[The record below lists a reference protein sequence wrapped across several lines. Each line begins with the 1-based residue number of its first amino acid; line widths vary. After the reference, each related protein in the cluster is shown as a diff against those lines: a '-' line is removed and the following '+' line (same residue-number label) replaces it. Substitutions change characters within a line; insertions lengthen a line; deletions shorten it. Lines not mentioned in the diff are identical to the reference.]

1 MARDVDE
8 QVLEWIDQHF
18 ATIPA
23 GYLVGNQYISGSG
36 SSWRSKMSH
45 KYAIVALALL
55 VDEMDNSK
63 TLSATMFQTDFCAP
77 MRHMEM
83 WETSII
89 KRFGKTASTFAAFAR
104 VVKTRLGERV
114 S

>member
-8 QVLEWIDQHF
+8 RVLEWIDRHF

-23 GYLVGNQYISGSG
+23 GYLVGNQYISGTG
-36 SSWRSKMSH
+36 AAWRSKMSTN
-45 KYAIVALALL
+45 YAIVALGLL

-63 TLSATMFQTDFCAP
+63 TLSASSFMTEFCAP
-77 MRHMEM
+77 LRHLEV
-83 WETSII
+83 WETGIL
-89 KRFGKTASTFAAFAR
+89 KRFGKTASTFAAFGR
-104 VVKTRLGERV
+104 VIKTRLGERV